1 MGVIGISRQRTAGTT
16 AVALLFALAAGGC
29 SSMSSVLP
37 ESMTP
42 SSSSSIFSTAPQA
55 PASPATAANQG
66 ITDASDFECPNVTV
80 RTGTSTLIIVDKA
93 KGAADSPLS
102 LKYQGSI
109 VNTARECKYA
119 AGIVTMKVGIEGRII
134 TGPAGGPGQVDVPL
148 RIAVVH
154 EGPQPKVVLSK
165 LARLAVA
172 VTDGSAGATF
182 THIDPEISFPMPR
195 PAGDIDS
202 YIVYVGYDQQALE
215 PAKKPRA
222 TSRKRR

>member
-1 MGVIGISRQRTAGTT
+1 MRVTAIFRERMSAASA
-16 AVALLFALAAGGC
+16 AVLLLALGGC
-29 SSMSSVLP
+29 SSVSSMLP

-42 SSSSSIFSTAPQA
+42 SSSSSTFSTAPAA
-55 PASPATAANQG
+55 PAAQAAAANQG
-66 ITDASDFECPNVTV
+66 IRDASDFECPSVTV
-80 RTGTSTLIIVDKA
+80 RTGTSTLIVTDKT
-93 KGAADSPLS
+93 KGEAADSPLS

-165 LARLAVA
+165 LARLSVA

-215 PAKKPRA
+215 PAKKPKA
-222 TSRKRR
+222 PARKRR

>member
-1 MGVIGISRQRTAGTT
+1 MRVTAIFRERMFATSA
-16 AVALLFALAAGGC
+16 AVLLLALATGGC
-29 SSMSSVLP
+29 SSVSSMLP

-42 SSSSSIFSTAPQA
+42 SSSSSIFSTAPSASAAQN
-55 PASPATAANQG
+55 PADQG
-66 ITDASDFECPNVTV
+66 IRDATDFECPSVTV
-80 RTGTSTLIIVDKA
+80 RTGTSTLIITEKT
-93 KGAADSPLS
+93 KGEAADSPLS
-102 LKYQGSI
+102 LKYQGTI

-165 LARLAVA
+165 LARLSVA
-172 VTDGSAGATF
+172 VTDSSGATF

-195 PAGDIDS
+195 PAGEIDS
-202 YIVYVGYDQQALE
+202 YVVYVGYDQQALE

>member
-1 MGVIGISRQRTAGTT
+1 MRVTGIFRERMSGGKA
-16 AVALLFALAAGGC
+16 AALLLALTAGGC
-29 SSMSSVLP
+29 SSVSSMLP

-42 SSSSSIFSTAPQA
+42 SSSSSIFSTATQA
-55 PASPATAANQG
+55 PAATAANQG

-80 RTGTSTLIIVDKA
+80 RTGTSTLIVVDKTKKA
-93 KGAADSPLS
+93 EADSPLS

-215 PAKKPRA
+215 PAKKPKPA
-222 TSRKRR
+222 ARKRR

>member
-1 MGVIGISRQRTAGTT
+1 MRVTGIFRERVSAASA
-16 AVALLFALAAGGC
+16 AVLLLALGGC
-29 SSMSSVLP
+29 SSVSSMLP

-42 SSSSSIFSTAPQA
+42 SSSSSIFSTAPAA
-55 PASPATAANQG
+55 PTAQDVANQG
-66 ITDASDFECPNVTV
+66 IRDASDFECPNVTV
-80 RTGTSTLIIVDKA
+80 RTGTSTLIITDKA
-93 KGAADSPLS
+93 KGEAADSPLS

-134 TGPAGGPGQVDVPL
+134 TGPAGGPGQVEVPL

-165 LARLAVA
+165 LARLSVA

-215 PAKKPRA
+215 PAKKKAPA
-222 TSRKRR
+222 RKRR